1 MLTSTADS
9 QIPQRH
15 HSDPPG
21 LWIWVMLGS
30 GVLHGLGFWLFQGVL
45 TGNLLQLKSRQTLIP
60 IDIISE
66 PPPVRSQP
74 HSTQPRTSTP
84 TRQPQT
90 VHTSTQ
96 LPPQRQTLSTSTS
109 STRLTPS
116 VKSQQGTSTRTQ
128 PTQSNPSQNQP
139 RNKPSDHGN
148 KATKPSP
155 TPASSGSSE
164 LPPKPISPTPQQGV
178 GLLVNVPSSL
188 RISGS
193 LNDTPN
199 KLALLK
205 TKQTNFPP
213 DTDVG
218 EFASNLD
225 QPLVLEVFLL
235 IDRTGTPTVEQV
247 ISVSEQTSG
256 INLTQLVQAIIQTW
270 EFEPTY
276 NNKGEPFDQT
286 YQLALQITPRSP

>member
-1 MLTSTADS
+1 
-9 QIPQRH
+9 
-15 HSDPPG
+15 
-21 LWIWVMLGS
+21 MLGS

-45 TGNLLQLKSRQTLIP
+45 TGNLLQLQSRQTLIP

-74 HSTQPRTSTP
+74 QFTQPRTSPP
-84 TRQPQT
+84 TRQPKT
-90 VHTSTQ
+90 VRTPTQ

-109 STRLTPS
+109 STRPTPS

-128 PTQSNPSQNQP
+128 SPESKPSQNQSQDQSTH
-139 RNKPSDHGN
+139 NGN
-148 KATKPSP
+148 KTTKPSP
-155 TPASSGSSE
+155 TPASSGSSPS
-164 LPPKPISPTPQQGV
+164 PPGSISPTPQPRF
-178 GLLVNVPSSL
+178 GLFANVPPSSL

-199 KLALLK
+199 KLASLK
-205 TKQTNFPP
+205 TKQTDFPP
-213 DTDVG
+213 NTDAA
-218 EFASNLD
+218 ELASNLD

-235 IDRTGTPTVEQV
+235 IDRTGMPTVEQV

-276 NNKGEPFDQT
+276 NNQGEPFGQT
-286 YQLALQITPRSP
+286 YQLSLQITPRSP